1 MSNDATSI
9 AIERL
14 FRKLSTSGRI
24 FFCLSRADNA
34 LAQACAAH
42 PDQRAAHVRAAGEWK
57 SLADE
62 IRRGLN

>member
-9 AIERL
+9 AIEHL
-14 FRKLSTSGRI
+14 FRQLSTSGRI

-34 LAQACAAH
+34 LAQASAAQ
-42 PDQRAAHVRAAGEWK
+42 PDQRDAHVRVASEWK

-62 IRRGLN
+62 IRRELH

>member
-9 AIERL
+9 AIEQL
-14 FRKLSTSGRI
+14 FRQLSTSGRI

-34 LAQACAAH
+34 LAQACAAQ
-42 PDQRAAHVRAAGEWK
+42 PDQRDAHVRVASEWK

-62 IRRGLN
+62 IRRELN